1 MSRRHRAPRPGE
13 DVQALLAR
21 SQWRRLAVENREMD
35 PGGRNNPLSQQVMVA
50 RGRHSLELEILD
62 IAGHAIGSIE
72 STAYSGPFRQREGR
86 FAVRDADGA
95 AIVIGREVVLGLLER
110 AKQGI
115 YAWSYDITQPGGW
128 TLALRKTGPWRDA
141 KISISDGSQIIGA
154 LRPARISS
162 RFGGGVKI
170 RGLSIEDSSGQEV
183 ARVVVEQKIVRD
195 HVDLIID
202 LAAGIS
208 DRLRRVALAAL
219 RIADSRLI
227 SDPGGG

>member
-115 YAWSYDITQPGGW
+115 YAWSYDITQPDGW

-141 KISISDGSQIIGA
+141 KISISDGSQVSE
-154 LRPARISS
+154 R
-162 RFGGGVKI
+162 
-170 RGLSIEDSSGQEV
+170 
-183 ARVVVEQKIVRD
+183 
-195 HVDLIID
+195 
-202 LAAGIS
+202 
-208 DRLRRVALAAL
+208 
-219 RIADSRLI
+219 
-227 SDPGGG
+227 